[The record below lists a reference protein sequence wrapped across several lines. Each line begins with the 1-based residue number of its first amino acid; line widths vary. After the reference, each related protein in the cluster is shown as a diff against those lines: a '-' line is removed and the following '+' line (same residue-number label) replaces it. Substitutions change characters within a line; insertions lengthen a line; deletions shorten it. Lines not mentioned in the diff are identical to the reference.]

1 MCLSAN
7 SVTSGMILKR
17 TVILDESLSSQSLV
31 PKFTNKNILLEWTF
45 GTTIPYSPV
54 YIFNDHTKFLN
65 KSIGAYK
72 YFTKVI
78 KTP

>member
-1 MCLSAN
+1 
-7 SVTSGMILKR
+7 MILKR

-31 PKFTNKNILLEWTF
+31 PKFTNKNYWIGLYWILLDWTF

-54 YIFNDHTKFLN
+54 YIFNDYTKFLN
-65 KSIGAYK
+65 KSTGAYK

-78 KTP
+78 KMLI